1 MTTDAPAMAP
11 ANPLDG
17 PGRSARATIQ
27 LYLALLIALLALG
40 APYGGLIGVPIS
52 FILKNRL
59 HLDPDQLSNFKLY
72 ASLPLYFSF
81 LPGFIRDVSSP
92 FGLKDRGFMLLFGAI
107 SAMLYATFAFIEI
120 TYLTLLIATLLLTTT
135 YLFVLAAQNGLSSA
149 VGQRHAMSGRISALW
164 QIVIAIPAILALLL
178 GGAIS
183 DFLESSS
190 DRLVAGLLY
199 ATGAA
204 IMLLIA
210 LYGFWRPPPVFD
222 PFSAETH
229 RASHPLADLRR
240 LLRHRPIYPAL
251 LIWLLWQFAPGVD
264 TPLMFYLQDVLHGT
278 DLQWGQ
284 WNAIFAASF
293 IPSFLTFALLCR
305 KFPLRTLLLWG
316 TVVAIP
322 QMLPLLFIHTMTGAL
337 LAAIPIG
344 LMGGV
349 ATAAYLDLI
358 IRSCPRGL
366 EGVTLMMANAL
377 FFIATRFGDRL
388 GTELYHRFGGF
399 SACVIAITA
408 VYAMILPAL
417 RLVPARLVATADGRQ
432 PDQFATIVGP

>member
-17 PGRSARATIQ
+17 PGRSGKLTIQ
-27 LYLALLIALLALG
+27 LYLAILIALLALG

-59 HLDPDQLSNFKLY
+59 HLEPDQLSNFKLY
-72 ASLPLYFSF
+72 ASMPLYFSF
-81 LPGFIRDVSSP
+81 LPGFIRDISSP
-92 FGLKDRGFMLLFGAI
+92 FGLKDRGFMLLFGVI
-107 SAMLYATFAFIEI
+107 SAVLYIGFAFIEI
-120 TYLTLLIATLLLTTT
+120 TYSTLLIATVLLTTA

-149 VGQRHAMSGRISALW
+149 VGQRHAMSGRVSALW
-164 QIVIAIPAILALLL
+164 QIVIAIPAIGALLL
-178 GGAIS
+178 GGAIA
-183 DFLESSS
+183 DFLEISS

-199 ATGAA
+199 STGAA
-204 IMLLIA
+204 IMVLIA
-210 LYGFWRPPPVFD
+210 LYGLWRPPAVFD
-222 PFSAETH
+222 LFSAES
-229 RASHPLADLRR
+229 RQSPHPLADLKR

-251 LIWLLWQFAPGVD
+251 LIWLLWQFAPGID

-293 IPSFLTFALLCR
+293 IPSFLTFAVLCR
-305 KFPLRTLLLWG
+305 KFPLRTMLFWG
-316 TVVAIP
+316 TVIAIP
-322 QMLPLLFIHTMTGAL
+322 QTLPLLFINTMSGAL
-337 LAAIPIG
+337 IAAIPIG

-388 GTELYHRFGGF
+388 GTELYRQFGGF
-399 SACVIAITA
+399 SACVIAITV
-408 VYAMILPAL
+408 VYALILPAL
-417 RLVPARLVATADGRQ
+417 RLVPAHLIATADGRQ
-432 PDQFATIVGP
+432 RDKFPTMAGQ

>member
-11 ANPLDG
+11 ATPS
-17 PGRSARATIQ
+17 GRHDRSDHRTIY
-27 LYLALLIALLALG
+27 LYLAMLIALLAFG

-59 HLDPDQLSNFKLY
+59 HLDPDQLSTFKLY
-72 ASLPLYFSF
+72 ASMPLYFSF
-81 LPGFIRDVSSP
+81 LPGFIRDISSP
-92 FGLKDRGFMLLFGAI
+92 FGLKDRGFMLLFGTI
-107 SAMLYATFAFIEI
+107 SAVLYIGFAFA
-120 TYLTLLIATLLLTTT
+120 TLSYLTLLIATLLLTTS

-164 QIVIAIPAILALLL
+164 QIVIAIPAIMSLLL
-178 GGAIS
+178 GGAIA
-183 DFLESSS
+183 DFLESGS
-190 DRLVAGLLY
+190 DRLVATLLFS
-199 ATGAA
+199 TGAI
-204 IMLLIA
+204 IMFLIA
-210 LYGFWRPPPVFD
+210 LYGLWHPPSVFGLFRD
-222 PFSAETH
+222 ET
-229 RASHPLADLRR
+229 REPSRPLADLRR
-240 LLRHRPIYPAL
+240 LLAHRAIYPAL

-293 IPSFLTFALLCR
+293 IPSFLAFALLCR
-305 KFPLRTLLLWG
+305 KYPLGKLLFWA
-316 TVVAIP
+316 TIIAVP
-322 QMLPLLFIHTMTGAL
+322 QTLPLLFINSMTGAL
-337 LAAIPIG
+337 IAAIPIG
-344 LMGGV
+344 LMGGM

-377 FFIATRFGDRL
+377 YFIATRFGDRL

-399 SACVIAITA
+399 SACVVAITM

-417 RLVPARLVATADGRQ
+417 RLIPAPLIATPDGQ
-432 PDQFATIVGP
+432 